1 MKGMARTM
9 VCLVA
14 GVCVTTLACGTDP
27 VVGGVRFSNDPP
39 DFERLPPEKV
49 RSTMW
54 VLAAEIEK
62 LEQLLRTRAQRPTE
76 AQRAA
81 VRGVLSRMRAAAGNL
96 DQAGRSSQHPMVD
109 DNLVHF
115 TDRLDRALR
124 NVDRDPPNYYLA
136 STIAGAC
143 FMCHGETSQSVW
155 RAPSAADRPPVAG
168 RSAFPAR
175 EARLAASGRRGALQA
190 SATISR

>member
-9 VCLVA
+9 VCLIA
-14 GVCVTTLACGTDP
+14 GVCATTLACGTDP

-62 LEQLLRTRAQRPTE
+62 LEQLLRTRAQRPPE

-143 FMCHGETSQSVW
+143 FMCHGSTSQSVW
-155 RAPSAADRPPVAG
+155 RAPAQDHRPSLAG
-168 RSAFPAR
+168 RSAPS
-175 EARLAASGRRGALQA
+175 ARLARVAASDRTTTRQA
-190 SATISR
+190 SPTIRR